1 MKNHVQRRKLT
12 SGEIDLARL
21 VFGDAIDYAKVE
33 VTNARFTGF
42 HPKGVAMAPDGNLYM
57 PECYSTDYAAESSY
71 WRGCFIHE
79 MAHVWQFQQKILNPV
94 TEALM
99 LNYRHAFNY
108 RAAYDYRLET
118 GKDLLDY
125 NMEQQASI
133 LQDYFMRT
141 LENENSWEGRCKN
154 KGISDDQ
161 RRDLYESVLKN
172 FAANPSYARRAEFPA
187 KSLRPKK

>member
-12 SGEIDLARL
+12 SGEIDLARQ
-21 VFGDAIDYAKVE
+21 VFGDALDYDKVE

-94 TEALM
+94 TEALA

-108 RAAYDYRLET
+108 YAAYDYRLET
-118 GKDLLDY
+118 AKDLLEY

-133 LQDYFMRT
+133 LQDYFMHT
-141 LENENSWEGRCKN
+141 FEKETDWNGRCKN
-154 KGISDDQ
+154 KELDDQ
-161 RRDLYESVLKN
+161 KRQELYTSVLKN
-172 FAANPSYARRAEFPA
+172 FLSNPDYGKKAEFPPI
-187 KSLRPKK
+187 SLHRKK